1 MDLED
6 FKHVFIKGPGILQN
20 DTDLIHRGGG
30 SKKVRKFNT
39 HVLNGPSADSS
50 AKYSFANH

>member
-20 DTDLIHRGGG
+20 DTDWYIEEGAL
-30 SKKVRKFNT
+30 KKSENLTRMF
-39 HVLNGPSADSS
+39 
-50 AKYSFANH
+50 